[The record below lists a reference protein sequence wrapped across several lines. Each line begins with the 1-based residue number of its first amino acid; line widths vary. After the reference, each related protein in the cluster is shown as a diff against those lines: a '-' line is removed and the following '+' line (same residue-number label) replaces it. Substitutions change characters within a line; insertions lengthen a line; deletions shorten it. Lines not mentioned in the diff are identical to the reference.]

1 MVRNSDIGTGAQNL
15 KQGVYPGNIS
25 TDAERQSSPAHKQQA
40 QRRCLCLRCNDGF
53 GTGPRPQLRSVKK
66 ELDLDSIEREDDPPI
81 LDAVKNPG
89 VQ

>member
-1 MVRNSDIGTGAQNL
+1 MTGAQTASAAPL
-15 KQGVYPGNIS
+15 FG
-25 TDAERQSSPAHKQQA
+25 R
-40 QRRCLCLRCNDGF
+40 RCNDGF